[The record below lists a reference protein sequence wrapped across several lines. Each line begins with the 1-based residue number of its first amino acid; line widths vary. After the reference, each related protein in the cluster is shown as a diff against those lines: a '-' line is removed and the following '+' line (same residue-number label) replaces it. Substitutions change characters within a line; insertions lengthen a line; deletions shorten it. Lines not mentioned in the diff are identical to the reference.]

1 MYYTFFYGLTLAA
14 LALGI
19 ALLYKVGAARQAGLA
34 LLLFFIGGGNYVTM
48 LTLLIIGAST
58 VGLLLIMRDARY
70 KRFILLL
77 AALAAR

>member
-19 ALLYKVGAARQAGLA
+19 TLLYKDSAPRQVGLA
-34 LLLFFIGGGNYVTM
+34 LLLFFIDGGNYVTM
-48 LTLLIIGAST
+48 LILLIIGTST